1 MAQKT
6 YNVTLA
12 RRADG
17 MLLAHIEFL
26 ARVSPAAARRLLTDF
41 KKAIERIANNPFE
54 FSFADE
60 IDALGIPSETYRKC
74 IFNERYKALFLIEN
88 DNVYIDA
95 IIDCRQD
102 NSELF

>member
-12 RRADG
+12 RSADG

-41 KKAIERIANNPFE
+41 KKAIGRIENNPFE
-54 FSFADE
+54 FPFADE
-60 IDALGIPSETYRKC
+60 VDALGILPETYRKC
-74 IFNERYKALFLIEN
+74 IFNE
-88 DNVYIDA
+88 
-95 IIDCRQD
+95 
-102 NSELF
+102 